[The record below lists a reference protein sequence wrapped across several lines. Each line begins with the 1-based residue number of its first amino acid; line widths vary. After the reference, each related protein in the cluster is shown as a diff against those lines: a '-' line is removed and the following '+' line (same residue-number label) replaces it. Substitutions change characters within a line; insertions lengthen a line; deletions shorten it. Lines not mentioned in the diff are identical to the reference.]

1 MKRAVVLAL
10 FAVLLGG
17 HPPAGAQSAGHDLIK
32 RAAAAA
38 GGEQA
43 LRAIKSAKIAGEAKW
58 WEPDQSVATGG
69 AALFAGDTKFTIVWD
84 LVNGNA
90 RTSLDRTMP
99 SIGHVKFA
107 EVLTPKYGFVTD
119 EKNSRPMS
127 GIRIAAQLRELKRVA
142 PNLLIRMLD
151 NPGSTSFEGGI
162 RTADGVQPGVN
173 FKDGATTFTVIFS
186 KKTHLPAIV
195 RTQDDDSVRGTA
207 NYEVRFDDWKPV
219 AGAQIAH
226 QLTYTL
232 SDTAVGRVRY
242 AQIDV
247 NPAIDAAQFTA
258 PDEIKASLK
267 PPATGNIPY
276 QWIIRR
282 LALGF
287 FLDSD
292 KVFVPEG
299 GSLKLVELAP
309 NIQHVVGGSHN
320 NLIVNMKDGVVIFD
334 APINDEQSRWVMNAA
349 REKYGKPVK
358 QLVLTHH
365 HNDHIGGVRSY
376 MAEGAA
382 LLVPA
387 PDKKYFVKLAL
398 AEHIVADELQNKKL
412 SVDITEIKD
421 EMTLKDGAT
430 EIRLIRIPNHHADGM
445 LIAHIM
451 PANIVY
457 VTDLYSPGRDTRKS
471 NGLLS
476 FNDALRRVGI
486 KNATIAG
493 GHGGTA
499 PQSAVETIADA
510 K

>member
-1 MKRAVVLAL
+1 MKRAIVLAL
-10 FAVLLGG
+10 FAASLGV
-17 HPPAGAQSAGHDLIK
+17 HAPARAQSVGQDLIK
-32 RAAAAA
+32 HAVAVV

-43 LRAIKSAKIAGEAKW
+43 LRAVKSVKITGEAKW

-69 AALFAGDTKFTIVWD
+69 PGLFAGDTKFTTVWD
-84 LVNGNA
+84 LANENA
-90 RTSLDRTMP
+90 RTSIDRTSP
-99 SIGHVKFA
+99 SLRHVQFD
-107 EVLTPKYGFVTD
+107 EIVTPKYGFVTD
-119 EKNSRPMS
+119 EKSSRPMS
-127 GIRIAAQLRELKRVA
+127 GVRVAAQLRELKRIA

-151 NPGSTSFEGGI
+151 NPGSTSFEGGV
-162 RTADGVQPGVN
+162 RTADGIQPGVN
-173 FKDGATTFTVIFS
+173 FKDGATTFTVIFN
-186 KKTHLPAIV
+186 KKTQLPAIV

-207 NYEVRFDDWKPV
+207 NFEVRFDDWKPV
-219 AGAQIAH
+219 AGVLVPH

-232 SDTAVGRVRY
+232 SDTALARVKYTRV
-242 AQIDV
+242 DV
-247 NPAIDAAQFTA
+247 NPAIDAAQFAA

-267 PPATGNIPY
+267 PPATGNVPY
-276 QWIIRR
+276 QWVIRR
-282 LALGF
+282 LALGV

-309 NIQHVVGGSHN
+309 NIQHVVGGTHN
-320 NLIVNMKDGVVIFD
+320 NLIVNLRDGVVVFD
-334 APINDEQSRWVMNAA
+334 APINDQQSRWVMNAA

-365 HNDHIGGVRSY
+365 HSDHTGGVRSY

-382 LLVPA
+382 LLVPE
-387 PDKKYFVKLAL
+387 PDKKYFVKVAL
-398 AEHIVADELQNKKL
+398 AEHIVADELQNKKT
-412 SVDITEIKD
+412 SVDITEIKS
-421 EMTLKDGAT
+421 ETTLKDGAT

-457 VTDLYSPGRDTRKS
+457 VTDLYSPGFDARKT

-476 FNDALRRVGI
+476 FNDALRRLGI

-493 GHGGTA
+493 GHGGSG
-499 PQSAVETIADA
+499 PQSRLEEIADA

>member
-10 FAVLLGG
+10 FAVSIGAYA
-17 HPPAGAQSAGHDLIK
+17 PAQAQSAGQDIVK
-32 RAAAAA
+32 RAVAAA

-43 LRAIKSAKIAGEAKW
+43 LRALKAVKITGEAKW
-58 WEPDQSVATGG
+58 WEPDQAAASGG
-69 AALFAGDTKFTIVWD
+69 AALFVGDTKFTIVRD
-84 LVNGNA
+84 LVTDSA
-90 RTSLDRTMP
+90 RTSLDRTIP
-99 SIGHVKFA
+99 SIGQVQFQ
-107 EVLTPKYGFVTD
+107 EIVTPNYGFVTD
-119 EKNSRPMS
+119 EKHSRAMS
-127 GIRIAAQLRELKRVA
+127 GIRVAAQLRELRRVA
-142 PNLLIRMLD
+142 PNLLIKMLD
-151 NPGSTSFEGGI
+151 NPGNTSFEGGV
-162 RTADGVQPGVN
+162 RTGDGVQPGVN
-173 FKDGATTFTVIFS
+173 FKDGATTFTVIFN
-186 KKTHLPAIV
+186 KKTQLPAIV
-195 RTQDDDSVRGTA
+195 RTQDDDAVRGTA

-219 AGAQIAH
+219 AGALVPH

-232 SDTAVGRVRY
+232 GETAIGRVRY
-242 AQIDV
+242 TQVEA
-247 NPAIDAAQFTA
+247 NPAVDPAQFAA

-267 PPATGNIPY
+267 PPATGNVPY
-276 QWIIRR
+276 QWVIRR

-320 NLIVNMKDGVVIFD
+320 NLIVNMKDGVVVFD
-334 APINDEQSRWVMNAA
+334 APINDQQSRWVMNAA

-382 LLVPA
+382 LLVPV
-387 PDKKYFVKLAL
+387 PDKKYFVKVAL
-398 AEHIVADELQNKKL
+398 AEHIVADDLQNKKQ
-412 SVDITEIKD
+412 SVDITEIKE
-421 EMTLKDGAT
+421 EMTLKDSET
-430 EIRLIRIPNHHADGM
+430 EIRLIRIPNHHADAM

-457 VTDLYSPGRDTRKS
+457 VTDLYSPGHDTRKT

-476 FNDALRRVGI
+476 FNDSLRRLGI

-493 GHGGTA
+493 GHGGSG
-499 PQSAVETIADA
+499 PQSAVEAIADV